1 MEEAQRE
8 IRKKISKLGIKMKN
22 FTYHDVNEFT
32 VDECKTK
39 ISELDEALETAA
51 EATVRET

>member
-32 VDECKTK
+32 VDEYKSK
-39 ISELDEALETAA
+39 VFSIIMAWKWVKS
-51 EATVRET
+51 